1 MLNVQYI
8 CINMRVYA
16 GKDMNKTYTKFSQ
29 TSQVTNIDHFFMH
42 FSVQILEASGGPASK
57 SSTF

>member
-1 MLNVQYI
+1 
-8 CINMRVYA
+8 MRVYA